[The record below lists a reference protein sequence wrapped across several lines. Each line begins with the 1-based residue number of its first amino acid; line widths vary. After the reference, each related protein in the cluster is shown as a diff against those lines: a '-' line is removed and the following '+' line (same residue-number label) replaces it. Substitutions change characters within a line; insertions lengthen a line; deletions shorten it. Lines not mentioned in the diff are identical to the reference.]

1 MANNNNLNTLAQQ
14 IQNLQQQYQSLLG
27 NQSSN
32 FQNFPV
38 PAPSPIPVQVPIP
51 VPSRQVQYVEG
62 ISGAK
67 LYQDNL
73 PSNSS
78 EVIMDKDENIFY
90 LVSKDANGTPSKH
103 ITRCRFEIEDYQEE
117 EPAFLTRKDFDD
129 FKEEIRQMFANNSQP
144 TQKQVTL
151 SSNTPKAT
159 ISTQKIK
166 E

>member
-1 MANNNNLNTLAQQ
+1 MANNNLNTLQQQ
-14 IQNLQQQYQSLLG
+14 IQNLQQQYQSLIG
-27 NQSSN
+27 NQTPPV
-32 FQNFPV
+32 FQGFQQQVSQPV
-38 PAPSPIPVQVPIP
+38 PVQVPIP
-51 VPSRQVQYVEG
+51 VPTRQVQYVEG
-62 ISGAK
+62 MPGAK

-103 ITRCRFEIEDYQEE
+103 ITRCRFEVEDYKEE

-129 FKEEIRQMFANNSQP
+129 FKEEIRKMFINSQP
-144 TQKQVTL
+144 AQKQVTL
-151 SSNTPKAT
+151 SSSASKAPV
-159 ISTQKIK
+159 QKK

>member
-1 MANNNNLNTLAQQ
+1 MANNNLNTLQQQ
-14 IQNLQQQYQSLLG
+14 IQNLQQQYQSLVG
-27 NQSSN
+27 NQTQPVFPN
-32 FQNFPV
+32 FQQPV
-38 PAPSPIPVQVPIP
+38 SQPVPVQVPIP
-51 VPSRQVQYVEG
+51 VPTRQVQYVEG
-62 ISGAK
+62 MPGAK

-103 ITRCRFEIEDYQEE
+103 ITRCRFEIEDYKEE

-129 FKEEIRQMFANNSQP
+129 FKEEIRQMFVNSQP
-144 TQKQVTL
+144 AQKQVTL
-151 SSNTPKAT
+151 SSNAPKT
-159 ISTQKIK
+159 TVQKK